1 MLGSSGW
8 RYNISGIISGIL
20 ALYFPRTPEPSE
32 IFSAFFKQQ
41 FQRQT
46 ILNQVSQL
54 PRTLSQLKGA
64 QLPGREAEEV
74 DVIRFGVPVQGIEAE
89 ATAVLSNMQQDIDT
103 LIAIN
108 VLYKKRIK
116 TKTDLIHSFKSKS
129 FWADKQK
136 QIDDFFIW
144 WYIK

>member
-1 MLGSSGW
+1 M
-8 RYNISGIISGIL
+8 
-20 ALYFPRTPEPSE
+20 ALYPYRKPEPSE

-74 DVIRFGVPVQGIEAE
+74 DGREVEDPDESRQVAFEAE
-89 ATAVLSNMQQDIDT
+89 LGEGDPQSRHFLRPPRSA
-103 LIAIN
+103 
-108 VLYKKRIK
+108 
-116 TKTDLIHSFKSKS
+116 
-129 FWADKQK
+129 
-136 QIDDFFIW
+136 
-144 WYIK
+144 